1 LVSDIGLPDGSG
13 DDLIRRL
20 RENGH
25 NLPAIALSGFGMQQD
40 IERSRAAGFQV
51 YLIKPVSPQQLPTTI
66 DQLLNKQRSQ
76 TSVYPVVALCCGAV
90 GVFLAGLFHAWH
102 GALGK

>member
-51 YLIKPVSPQQLPTTI
+51 YLIKPVSPQQLQTTI

-90 GVFLAGLFHAWH
+90 SVFLAGLFHAWY